1 MKISLENKRAL
12 VGGSS
17 KGLGF
22 AVAKQLAIS
31 GAKVTLVA
39 RNIYALKDNVNE
51 LNELTNCQ
59 HEYLEVNYNNF
70 EDYKEKIKKYIIGNP
85 IDILINNTQG
95 PKAGDVESVSLDD
108 YQKSF
113 DLLFKSVVFTTNLCL
128 DHMKKNK
135 WGRIINISSASA
147 SIGNRG
153 QSNYAAAKAGVEAF
167 TKSLAKEVGKR
178 DITINAVAPG
188 FISTDMTENN
198 KGVNADYLAKEIPLG
213 RFGKPEEVAS
223 LISFMCSDGA
233 SYITG
238 QTIHINGG
246 LYM

>member
-1 MKISLENKRAL
+1 MKTAL
-12 VGGSS
+12 VTGASRGIGRAIALELKS
-17 KGLGF
+17 KDFSVIGTSTSQAG
-22 AVAKQLAIS
+22 VD
-31 GAKVTLVA
+31 
-39 RNIYALKDNVNE
+39 ALIENGIEGYILD
-51 LNELTNCQ
+51 LNSPNS
-59 HEYLEVNYNNF
+59 
-70 EDYKEKIKKYIIGNP
+70 IGNFWEQLEADKKN
-85 IDILINNTQG
+85 ISVLVNNAVITRDNIVLRMSDDEWSDIMNVHLNGTFQLC
-95 PKAGDVESVSLDD
+95 KRSL
-108 YQKSF
+108 KMM
-113 DLLFKSVVFTTNLCL
+113 L
-128 DHMKKNK
+128 KNK

-188 FISTDMTENN
+188 FIATDMTEQND
-198 KGVNADYLAKEIPLG
+198 GVNAEYLIKEIPLG
-213 RFGKPEEVAS
+213 RFGEPEEVAG
-223 LISFMCSDGA
+223 LVKFLCSEKA

>member
-1 MKISLENKRAL
+1 MSDIKTAL
-12 VGGSS
+12 VTGASRGIGKAIAEKLKEDNYKVLGTATSDSGVDKLISNGIEGYLLDLNS
-17 KGLGF
+17 KESIENFWSKLESDNKIISVLVNNAGITRDNIILRMSDEEWSDIMNVHLYGTF
-22 AVAKQLAIS
+22 QLS
-31 GAKVTLVA
+31 KRTLKMM
-39 RNIYALKDNVNE
+39 L
-51 LNELTNCQ
+51 
-59 HEYLEVNYNNF
+59 
-70 EDYKEKIKKYIIGNP
+70 
-85 IDILINNTQG
+85 
-95 PKAGDVESVSLDD
+95 
-108 YQKSF
+108 
-113 DLLFKSVVFTTNLCL
+113 
-128 DHMKKNK
+128 KNK

-188 FISTDMTENN
+188 FIATDMTENN
-198 KGVNADYLAKEIPLG
+198 KGVNADYLVKEIPLG
-213 RFGKPEEVAS
+213 RFGDPQEVAS
-223 LISFMCSDGA
+223 LISFMCSEGA

>member
-1 MKISLENKRAL
+1 MKTAL
-12 VGGSS
+12 VTGASRGIGRAIALELKS
-17 KGLGF
+17 KGFSVIGT
-22 AVAKQLAIS
+22 ATSQPGVD
-31 GAKVTLVA
+31 
-39 RNIYALKDNVNE
+39 ALIENGIEGYILD
-51 LNELTNCQ
+51 LNSPNS
-59 HEYLEVNYNNF
+59 
-70 EDYKEKIKKYIIGNP
+70 IGNFWEQLEADKKN
-85 IDILINNTQG
+85 ISVLVNNAGITRDNIVLRMSDDEWSDIMNVHLNGTFQLC
-95 PKAGDVESVSLDD
+95 KRSL
-108 YQKSF
+108 KMM
-113 DLLFKSVVFTTNLCL
+113 L
-128 DHMKKNK
+128 KNK

-188 FISTDMTENN
+188 FIATDMTEQND
-198 KGVNADYLAKEIPLG
+198 GVNAEYVIKEIPLG
-213 RFGKPEEVAS
+213 RFGEPEEVAG
-223 LISFMCSDGA
+223 LVDFLCSESA

>member
-1 MKISLENKRAL
+1 MKTALVTGASRGIGRAIALEFKEKGYSVIGTATSETGAAELNDIGIQGYVLDLNSHESIDSFWQKLEDNNKNISLLVNNAGITRDNIVLRMSDEEWSDIMNVHLYGTFQLCKR
-12 VGGSS
+12 S
-17 KGLGF
+17 
-22 AVAKQLAIS
+22 
-31 GAKVTLVA
+31 
-39 RNIYALKDNVNE
+39 LKMM
-51 LNELTNCQ
+51 L
-59 HEYLEVNYNNF
+59 
-70 EDYKEKIKKYIIGNP
+70 
-85 IDILINNTQG
+85 
-95 PKAGDVESVSLDD
+95 
-108 YQKSF
+108 KS
-113 DLLFKSVVFTTNLCL
+113 
-128 DHMKKNK
+128 K

-188 FISTDMTENN
+188 FITTDMTENN
-198 KGVNADYLAKEIPLG
+198 DGVNEDYLIKEIPLG
-213 RFGKPEEVAS
+213 RFGEPAEVAN
-223 LISFMCSDGA
+223 LVTFLCSEEA

>member
-1 MKISLENKRAL
+1 MKTALITGASRGIGNSVALEFKDKGYSVIGTATSKDGAENLNKNGIEGYVLDLSSKDSIEEFWSSLEELGKDISVL
-12 VGGSS
+12 VNNAGITRDNIVLRMSDEEWEDIMSVHLYGTFQLS
-17 KGLGF
+17 K
-22 AVAKQLAIS
+22 K
-31 GAKVTLVA
+31 
-39 RNIYALKDNVNE
+39 ALKMM
-51 LNELTNCQ
+51 L
-59 HEYLEVNYNNF
+59 
-70 EDYKEKIKKYIIGNP
+70 
-85 IDILINNTQG
+85 
-95 PKAGDVESVSLDD
+95 
-108 YQKSF
+108 KS
-113 DLLFKSVVFTTNLCL
+113 
-128 DHMKKNK
+128 K

-188 FISTDMTENN
+188 FISTDMTKNN
-198 KGVNADYLAKEIPLG
+198 DGVNSEYLIKEIPLG
-213 RFGKPEEVAS
+213 RFGEPEEVAN
-223 LISFMCSDGA
+223 LVYFLCSPDS

>member
-1 MKISLENKRAL
+1 MKTAL
-12 VGGSS
+12 VTGASRGIGRAIALDFKD
-17 KGLGF
+17 KGYSVIGT
-22 AVAKQLAIS
+22 ATS
-31 GAKVTLVA
+31 ETGAT
-39 RNIYALKDNVNE
+39 E
-51 LNELTNCQ
+51 LN
-59 HEYLEVNYNNF
+59 
-70 EDYKEKIKKYIIGNP
+70 DIGIQGYVLDLNSQES
-85 IDILINNTQG
+85 IDIFWQKLEDNNQNISFLVNN
-95 PKAGDVESVSLDD
+95 AGITRDNIVLRMSDEEWSDIMNVHLYGTFQLCKRSLKMML
-108 YQKSF
+108 KS
-113 DLLFKSVVFTTNLCL
+113 
-128 DHMKKNK
+128 K

-198 KGVNADYLAKEIPLG
+198 DGVNEDYLIKEIPLG
-213 RFGKPEEVAS
+213 RFGEPAEVAN
-223 LISFMCSDGA
+223 LVTFLCSEEA

>member
-1 MKISLENKRAL
+1 MKTALVTGATRGIGKAIAEKLKADNYKVLGTATSDSGVDTLNSNDIEGYLLDLNSKDSIENFWSKLESDNKTISVLVNNAGITRDNIILRMSDEEWSDIMNVHLYGTFQLSKRAL
-12 VGGSS
+12 
-17 KGLGF
+17 KMML
-22 AVAKQLAIS
+22 
-31 GAKVTLVA
+31 
-39 RNIYALKDNVNE
+39 
-51 LNELTNCQ
+51 
-59 HEYLEVNYNNF
+59 
-70 EDYKEKIKKYIIGNP
+70 
-85 IDILINNTQG
+85 
-95 PKAGDVESVSLDD
+95 
-108 YQKSF
+108 
-113 DLLFKSVVFTTNLCL
+113 
-128 DHMKKNK
+128 KNK

-198 KGVNADYLAKEIPLG
+198 KGVNADHLVKEIPLG
-213 RFGKPEEVAS
+213 RFGDPEEVAS
-223 LISFMCSDGA
+223 LISFMCSEGA

>member
-1 MKISLENKRAL
+1 MKTALVTGASRGIGKAIAEKLKADNYKVLGTATSDSGVDTLNSNGIEGHLLDLNSKDSIENFWSKLESDNETISVLVNNAGITRDNIILRMSDKEWSDIMNVHLYGTFQLSKRAL
-12 VGGSS
+12 
-17 KGLGF
+17 KMML
-22 AVAKQLAIS
+22 
-31 GAKVTLVA
+31 
-39 RNIYALKDNVNE
+39 
-51 LNELTNCQ
+51 
-59 HEYLEVNYNNF
+59 
-70 EDYKEKIKKYIIGNP
+70 
-85 IDILINNTQG
+85 
-95 PKAGDVESVSLDD
+95 
-108 YQKSF
+108 
-113 DLLFKSVVFTTNLCL
+113 
-128 DHMKKNK
+128 KNK

-198 KGVNADYLAKEIPLG
+198 KGVNADYLVKEIPLG

>member
-1 MKISLENKRAL
+1 MKTVLITGASRGIGNAIALEFLNKDYSVIGTATTE
-12 VGGSS
+12 
-17 KGLGF
+17 
-22 AVAKQLAIS
+22 A
-31 GAKVTLVA
+31 GAA
-39 RNIYALKDNVNE
+39 E
-51 LNELTNCQ
+51 LNKIGIQGRVLDLNNIDSIDQ
-59 HEYLEVNYNNF
+59 FWQKLE
-70 EDYKEKIKKYIIGNP
+70 EDGEIVSL
-85 IDILINNTQG
+85 LINN
-95 PKAGDVESVSLDD
+95 AGITRDNIVLRMSDEEWSDIMNVHLNGTFQLCKRSLKMML
-108 YQKSF
+108 KS
-113 DLLFKSVVFTTNLCL
+113 
-128 DHMKKNK
+128 K

-188 FISTDMTENN
+188 FISTDMTQNN
-198 KGVNADYLAKEIPLG
+198 DGVNENYLIKEIPLG
-213 RFGKPEEVAS
+213 RFGEPEEVAN
-223 LISFMCSDGA
+223 LVSFLCSEQA

>member
-1 MKISLENKRAL
+1 MKTAL
-12 VGGSS
+12 VTGASRGIGRAIALEFKDKGYSVIGTATS
-17 KGLGF
+17 KN
-22 AVAKQLAIS
+22 
-31 GAKVTLVA
+31 GAT
-39 RNIYALKDNVNE
+39 E
-51 LNELTNCQ
+51 LNEIGIQGHVLDLNS
-59 HEYLEVNYNNF
+59 HESIDSFWEKLEDQNQNISLLVNNAGITRDNIVLRMSD
-70 EDYKEKIKKYIIGNP
+70 EEWS
-85 IDILINNTQG
+85 DIMNVHLYGTFQLC
-95 PKAGDVESVSLDD
+95 KRSLKMML
-108 YQKSF
+108 KS
-113 DLLFKSVVFTTNLCL
+113 
-128 DHMKKNK
+128 K

-198 KGVNADYLAKEIPLG
+198 EGVNEDYLVKEIPLG
-213 RFGKPEEVAS
+213 RFGEPAEVAN
-223 LISFMCSDGA
+223 LVTFLCSEQA

>member
-1 MKISLENKRAL
+1 MKTALVTGASRGIGKAIAEKLKADNYKVLGTATSDSGVDTLNSNGIEGHLLDLNSKDSIENFWSKLENNNKTISVLVNNAGITRDNIILRMSDEEWSDIMNVHLYGTFQLSKRAL
-12 VGGSS
+12 
-17 KGLGF
+17 KMML
-22 AVAKQLAIS
+22 
-31 GAKVTLVA
+31 
-39 RNIYALKDNVNE
+39 
-51 LNELTNCQ
+51 
-59 HEYLEVNYNNF
+59 
-70 EDYKEKIKKYIIGNP
+70 
-85 IDILINNTQG
+85 
-95 PKAGDVESVSLDD
+95 
-108 YQKSF
+108 
-113 DLLFKSVVFTTNLCL
+113 
-128 DHMKKNK
+128 KNK

-198 KGVNADYLAKEIPLG
+198 KGVNADYLVKEIPLG

>member
-1 MKISLENKRAL
+1 MKTALVTGASRGIGRAIALEFKEKVYSVIGTATSETGAAELNDIGIQGYVLDLNSHVSIDSFWQKLEDNNQNISLLVNNAGITRDNIVLRMSDEEWSDIMNVHLYGTFQLCKR
-12 VGGSS
+12 S
-17 KGLGF
+17 
-22 AVAKQLAIS
+22 
-31 GAKVTLVA
+31 
-39 RNIYALKDNVNE
+39 LKMM
-51 LNELTNCQ
+51 L
-59 HEYLEVNYNNF
+59 
-70 EDYKEKIKKYIIGNP
+70 
-85 IDILINNTQG
+85 
-95 PKAGDVESVSLDD
+95 
-108 YQKSF
+108 KS
-113 DLLFKSVVFTTNLCL
+113 
-128 DHMKKNK
+128 K

-188 FISTDMTENN
+188 FITTDMTENN
-198 KGVNADYLAKEIPLG
+198 DGVNEDYLIKEIPLG
-213 RFGKPEEVAS
+213 RFGEPAEVAN
-223 LISFMCSDGA
+223 LVTFLCSEEA

>member
-1 MKISLENKRAL
+1 MKTALITGASRGIGNSVAQEFKDKGYSVIGTATSKDGAENLNKNGIEGYVLDLSSKDSIEEFWSSLEESGKDISVL
-12 VGGSS
+12 VNNAGITRDNIVLRMSDEEWEDIMSVHLYGTFQLS
-17 KGLGF
+17 K
-22 AVAKQLAIS
+22 K
-31 GAKVTLVA
+31 
-39 RNIYALKDNVNE
+39 ALKMM
-51 LNELTNCQ
+51 L
-59 HEYLEVNYNNF
+59 
-70 EDYKEKIKKYIIGNP
+70 
-85 IDILINNTQG
+85 
-95 PKAGDVESVSLDD
+95 
-108 YQKSF
+108 KS
-113 DLLFKSVVFTTNLCL
+113 
-128 DHMKKNK
+128 K

-188 FISTDMTENN
+188 FISTDMTKNN
-198 KGVNADYLAKEIPLG
+198 DGVNSEYLIKEIPLG
-213 RFGKPEEVAS
+213 RFGEPEEVAS
-223 LISFMCSDGA
+223 LVYFLCSPDS

>member
-1 MKISLENKRAL
+1 MKTALVTGASRGIGKAIAEKLKADNYKVLGTATSDSGVDTLNSNGIEGHLLDLNSKDSIENFWSKLESDNKTISVLVNNAGITRDNIILRMSDEEWSDIMNVHLYGTFQLSKRAL
-12 VGGSS
+12 
-17 KGLGF
+17 KMML
-22 AVAKQLAIS
+22 
-31 GAKVTLVA
+31 
-39 RNIYALKDNVNE
+39 
-51 LNELTNCQ
+51 
-59 HEYLEVNYNNF
+59 
-70 EDYKEKIKKYIIGNP
+70 
-85 IDILINNTQG
+85 
-95 PKAGDVESVSLDD
+95 
-108 YQKSF
+108 
-113 DLLFKSVVFTTNLCL
+113 
-128 DHMKKNK
+128 KNK

-198 KGVNADYLAKEIPLG
+198 KGVNADHLVKEIPLG
-213 RFGKPEEVAS
+213 RFGDPEEVAS
-223 LISFMCSDGA
+223 LISFMCSEGA

>member
-1 MKISLENKRAL
+1 MSDMKTALVTGATRGIGKAIAEKLKADNYKVLGTATSDSGVDTLNSNDIEGYLLDLNSKDSIENFWSKLESDNKTISVLVNNAGITRDNIILRMSDEEWSDIMNVHLYGTFQLSKRAL
-12 VGGSS
+12 
-17 KGLGF
+17 KMML
-22 AVAKQLAIS
+22 
-31 GAKVTLVA
+31 
-39 RNIYALKDNVNE
+39 
-51 LNELTNCQ
+51 
-59 HEYLEVNYNNF
+59 
-70 EDYKEKIKKYIIGNP
+70 
-85 IDILINNTQG
+85 
-95 PKAGDVESVSLDD
+95 
-108 YQKSF
+108 
-113 DLLFKSVVFTTNLCL
+113 
-128 DHMKKNK
+128 KNK

-198 KGVNADYLAKEIPLG
+198 KGVNADHLVKEIPLG
-213 RFGKPEEVAS
+213 RFGDPEEVAS
-223 LISFMCSDGA
+223 LISFMCSEGA

>member
-1 MKISLENKRAL
+1 MKTALVTGASRGIGKAIAEELKVNNYIVLGTATTSSGVDNLNNNGIQGYLLDLNSKDSIDNFWSKLESDNKTISVLVNNAGITRDNIILRMSDEEWSDIMNVHLYGTFQLSKRAL
-12 VGGSS
+12 
-17 KGLGF
+17 KMML
-22 AVAKQLAIS
+22 
-31 GAKVTLVA
+31 
-39 RNIYALKDNVNE
+39 
-51 LNELTNCQ
+51 
-59 HEYLEVNYNNF
+59 
-70 EDYKEKIKKYIIGNP
+70 
-85 IDILINNTQG
+85 
-95 PKAGDVESVSLDD
+95 
-108 YQKSF
+108 
-113 DLLFKSVVFTTNLCL
+113 
-128 DHMKKNK
+128 KNK

-198 KGVNADYLAKEIPLG
+198 KGVNADYLVKEIPLG

-223 LISFMCSDGA
+223 LIRFICSDGA

-246 LYM
+246 LYI

>member
-1 MKISLENKRAL
+1 MKIALVTGASRGIGKAIAEKLKADNYKVLGTATSDSGVDILNSNGIEGHLLDLNSKDSIENFWSKLESDNKTISVLVNNAGITRDNIILRMSDEEWSDIMNVHLYGTFQLSKRAL
-12 VGGSS
+12 
-17 KGLGF
+17 KMML
-22 AVAKQLAIS
+22 
-31 GAKVTLVA
+31 
-39 RNIYALKDNVNE
+39 
-51 LNELTNCQ
+51 
-59 HEYLEVNYNNF
+59 
-70 EDYKEKIKKYIIGNP
+70 
-85 IDILINNTQG
+85 
-95 PKAGDVESVSLDD
+95 
-108 YQKSF
+108 
-113 DLLFKSVVFTTNLCL
+113 
-128 DHMKKNK
+128 KNK

-178 DITINAVAPG
+178 DITINSIAPG

-198 KGVNADYLAKEIPLG
+198 KGVNADYLVKEIPLG